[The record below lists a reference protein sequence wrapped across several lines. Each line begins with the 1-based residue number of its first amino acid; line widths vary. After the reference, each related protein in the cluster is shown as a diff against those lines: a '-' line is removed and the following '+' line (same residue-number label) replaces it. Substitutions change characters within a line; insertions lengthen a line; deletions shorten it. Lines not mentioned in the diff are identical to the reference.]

1 MDDARPFWLVSLFQ
15 SLMIAVVA
23 YIVAIFIELVLVRIS
38 EMPHGPLW
46 TPEFQGPFLFIMT
59 IAMVAL
65 LSIPYWM
72 KEWDAGIRTFSMFS
86 SAMLLAMAVFTQ
98 TGQFDPN
105 APLQYLSDHVFLP
118 MKERLGI

>member
-1 MDDARPFWLVSLFQ
+1 MDDSQPFWLVSLVQ
-15 SLMIAVVA
+15 SVLLAAVAYVVA
-23 YIVAIFIELVLVRIS
+23 LFLELVLVRIS
-38 EMPHGPLW
+38 QLPHGPLW

-59 IAMVAL
+59 VAVVVL

-105 APLQYLSDHVFLP
+105 APLQYLTDHVLLP
-118 MKERLGI
+118 LKHTLQI